1 MCLKGE
7 GIKELLKGWWMGYDF
22 SVSPFHF
29 GSKVESFEIR
39 LENFETVERERER
52 RKTLILIHVKCALTI
67 EIYIYIYIYTRLGV
81 LTTMHVTYI
90 NKER

>member
-1 MCLKGE
+1 MWLKGE

-39 LENFETVERERER
+39 LENFETKR
-52 RKTLILIHVKCALTI
+52 ALTMSQ
-67 EIYIYIYIYTRLGV
+67 LGR
-81 LTTMHVTYI
+81 
-90 NKER
+90 KGP

>member
-39 LENFETVERERER
+39 LENFETKRCLTMSQLG
-52 RKTLILIHVKCALTI
+52 RK
-67 EIYIYIYIYTRLGV
+67 GP
-81 LTTMHVTYI
+81 
-90 NKER
+90 